1 MIRDEYRSPL
11 TIGGAVYDVRRLR
24 LLKELA
30 DRGTLAEVATALH
43 LSPSSVSQQLA
54 LLEREV
60 GVPLLV
66 PSGRRVVL
74 TPEAQALADRAGEI
88 LALLERA
95 ESEVA
100 AHTVTVSG
108 TVRLA
113 IFQSAAIA
121 LLPQTLTLMAAE
133 HPQVRVEVVQH
144 EPEAALR
151 RTATRDFDLVVA
163 EQYPGHAT
171 AWHEGLDRRPLVQD
185 PLRVLVPWDSGIAA
199 LAAAAD
205 AAWVLEP
212 RGAASRHWTEQLC
225 RVAGFEPDVR
235 YESADLEVH
244 MRLVESGN
252 AVAMLP
258 DLVWSGRTPPGRPIT
273 PEGDPQRQI
282 FTSAR
287 TSGAARPA
295 VVALRA
301 ALEAAAASD
310 VRERAIGVDG
320 DRRSS
325 RVPARA
331 TA

>member
-1 MIRDEYRSPL
+1 
-11 TIGGAVYDVRRLR
+11 VYDVRRLR

-30 DRGTLAEVATALH
+30 DRGTLTDVAAALH

-74 TPEAQALADRAGEI
+74 TPEAQTLADRAGDV

-95 ESEVA
+95 EAEVA
-100 AHTVTVSG
+100 ARTVTVSG

-121 LLPQTLTLMAAE
+121 LLPSTLTTMSLH
-133 HPQVRVEVVQH
+133 HPDVRVEVVQH
-144 EPEAALR
+144 EPEAALQ

-171 AWHEGLDRRPLVQD
+171 VWHEGLDRRPLVRD
-185 PLRVLVPWDSGIAA
+185 PLRVLVPTGSAVRR
-199 LAAAAD
+199 LAD
-205 AAWVLEP
+205 AATAAWVMEP
-212 RGAASRHWTEQLC
+212 RGAASRHWAEQQC
-225 RVAGFEPDVR
+225 RLAGFEPDVR
-235 YESADLEVH
+235 YESADLEIH

-258 DLVWSGRTPPGRPIT
+258 DLVWAGGRAPGRAIT
-273 PEGDPQRQI
+273 PDGAPERAV
-282 FTSAR
+282 FTAAR
-287 TSGAARPA
+287 ISGADRPA

-301 ALEAAAASD
+301 ALEGS
-310 VRERAIGVDG
+310 
-320 DRRSS
+320 
-325 RVPARA
+325 AR
-331 TA
+331 

>member
-1 MIRDEYRSPL
+1 MIRHEYRSSP
-11 TIGGAVYDVRRLR
+11 TMGDAVYDVRRLR

-30 DRGTLAEVATALH
+30 DRGTLAEVATALNF
-43 LSPSSVSQQLA
+43 SPSSVSQQLA

-60 GVPLLV
+60 GVPLLL

-74 TPEAQALADRAGEI
+74 TPEAQALADRAGEV
-88 LALLERA
+88 LSLLERA

-113 IFQSAAIA
+113 IFQSAALA
-121 LLPQTLTLMAAE
+121 LLPQTLTRMATA

-163 EQYPGHAT
+163 EEYPGHAT
-171 AWHEGLDRRPLVQD
+171 AWHEGLDRRALVQD
-185 PLRVLVPWDSGIAA
+185 PLRVAVPAGSSIKSLAEAA
-199 LAAAAD
+199 E

-212 RGAASRHWTEQLC
+212 RGAASRHWAEQQC
-225 RVAGFEPDVR
+225 RLAGFEPDVR

-258 DLVWSGRTPPGRPIT
+258 DLVWSGRSSPGRTIAPDGA
-273 PEGDPQRQI
+273 PERRI
-282 FTSAR
+282 FTAAR
-287 TSGAARPA
+287 TSAASRPA
-295 VVALRA
+295 VAALRD
-301 ALEAAAASD
+301 ALEAAAS
-310 VRERAIGVDG
+310 
-320 DRRSS
+320 
-325 RVPARA
+325 
-331 TA
+331 

>member
-1 MIRDEYRSPL
+1 M
-11 TIGGAVYDVRRLR
+11 YDVRRLR

-30 DRGTLAEVATALH
+30 DRGTLAEVAAALRF
-43 LSPSSVSQQLA
+43 SPSTVSQQLA

-74 TPEAQALADRAGEI
+74 TPEAQTLADRAGEV

-100 AHTVTVSG
+100 ARAVLASG

-113 IFQSAAIA
+113 IFQSAALA
-121 LLPQTLTLMAAE
+121 LLPQTLTVMARD
-133 HPQVRVEVVQH
+133 HPQVRVEMVQH
-144 EPEAALR
+144 EPEAALH
-151 RTATRDFDLVVA
+151 RTSTRDFDLVVA

-171 AWHEGLDRRPLVQD
+171 AWHEGLDHRPLVRD
-185 PLRVLVPWDSGIAA
+185 PIRLAVPLGSGIGS
-199 LAAAAD
+199 LAD
-205 AAWVLEP
+205 AANEPWVLEP
-212 RGAASRHWTEQLC
+212 RGAASRHWAEQQC
-225 RVAGFEPDVR
+225 RLAGFEPDVR

-244 MRLVESGN
+244 MRLVESGH

-258 DLVWSGRTPPGRPIT
+258 DLVWSGRPAPGRTIVPAGS
-273 PEGDPQRQI
+273 PSREV
-282 FTSAR
+282 FTAAR

-301 ALEAAAASD
+301 ALEAAAS
-310 VRERAIGVDG
+310 
-320 DRRSS
+320 
-325 RVPARA
+325 
-331 TA
+331 

>member
-1 MIRDEYRSPL
+1 M
-11 TIGGAVYDVRRLR
+11 YDVRRLR

-30 DRGTLAEVATALH
+30 DRGTLAEVAAALRF
-43 LSPSSVSQQLA
+43 SPSSVSQQLA

-74 TPEAQALADRAGEI
+74 TPEAQTLADRAGEV

-100 AHTVTVSG
+100 ARTVTVAG

-113 IFQSAAIA
+113 IFQSAALA
-121 LLPQTLTLMAAE
+121 LLPETLTLMALE

-144 EPEAALR
+144 EPELALE

-171 AWHEGLDRRPLVQD
+171 AWHEGLDHRSLVRD
-185 PLRVLVPWDSGIAA
+185 PLRLAVPADAA
-199 LAAAAD
+199 ITSLAEAAR

-212 RGAASRHWTEQLC
+212 RGAASRHWAEQQC
-225 RVAGFEPDVR
+225 RLAGFEPDVR

-258 DLVWSGRTPPGRPIT
+258 DLVWAGRAAPGRSIT
-273 PEGDPQRQI
+273 LPDAPEREV
-282 FTSAR
+282 FTAAR
-287 TSGAARPA
+287 LSGAARPA
-295 VVALRA
+295 VVALRN
-301 ALEAAAASD
+301 ALERAAS
-310 VRERAIGVDG
+310 
-320 DRRSS
+320 
-325 RVPARA
+325 
-331 TA
+331 

>member
-1 MIRDEYRSPL
+1 M
-11 TIGGAVYDVRRLR
+11 YDVRRLR

-30 DRGTLAEVATALH
+30 DRGTLAEVASALH
-43 LSPSSVSQQLA
+43 FSPSSVSQQLA

-66 PSGRRVVL
+66 PSGRRVLL
-74 TPEAQALADRAGEI
+74 TPEAQALARRAGEV

-95 ESEVA
+95 ESEIAGRTAVA
-100 AHTVTVSG
+100 G

-113 IFQSAAIA
+113 IFQSAALA
-121 LLPQTLTLMAAE
+121 LLPQTLTVLAAE
-133 HPQVRVEVVQH
+133 HPRVRVEVVQH
-144 EPEAALR
+144 EPEAALL

-185 PLRVLVPWDSGIAA
+185 PLRVVVPVDSPIASLPQA
-199 LAAAAD
+199 SD

-212 RGAASRHWTEQLC
+212 RGAASRHWAEQQC
-225 RVAGFEPDVR
+225 RLAGFEPDVR

-258 DLVWSGRTPPGRPIT
+258 DLVWSGRAAPGRTIVPDGA
-273 PEGDPQRQI
+273 PERQI
-282 FTSAR
+282 FTAAR
-287 TSGAARPA
+287 ISGADRPA
-295 VVALRA
+295 VAAVRR
-301 ALEAAAASD
+301 ALEAAAS
-310 VRERAIGVDG
+310 
-320 DRRSS
+320 
-325 RVPARA
+325 
-331 TA
+331 